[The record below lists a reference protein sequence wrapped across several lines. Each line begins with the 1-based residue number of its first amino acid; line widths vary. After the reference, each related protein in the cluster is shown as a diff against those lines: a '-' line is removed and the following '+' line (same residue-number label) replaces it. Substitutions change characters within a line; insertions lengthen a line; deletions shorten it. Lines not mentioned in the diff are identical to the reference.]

1 MNKII
6 IFSFFVVL
14 FTSFQGSSAVALA
27 HNTSR
32 ATDALHMNKANMH
45 PFKEVSTEKAEKM
58 DACVD
63 EYPCS

>member
-6 IFSFFVVL
+6 IFSFFVG
-14 FTSFQGSSAVALA
+14 FFASFQEFSAIALA
-27 HNTSR
+27 PNTSHAADSLR
-32 ATDALHMNKANMH
+32 MNKANVH